1 MKGTAADF
9 ACEND
14 NISDLS
20 FDKFN
25 KLYSEKF
32 NTTLDPNWLGWF
44 VGFAEGDGWIG
55 INEDRPVFVLTQ
67 KESKI
72 LYKVRDILNFGYVK
86 EFDKFSRF
94 IVRDQSHVFLL
105 FHLFNGNLHIK
116 HKIGQL
122 VEWSKLFNTKNMEN
136 PALPGEGWIL
146 GSASNPLE
154 VITEPVKLSLNNSWL
169 SGFVDAEGCFNV
181 YVSKNNKG
189 ISLRFIVDQ
198 QEGLSVFDELKNIL
212 GTGSIYARKN
222 NNYRFA
228 ITKLEKLALV
238 IEYFN
243 VYILRTKKQLAF
255 EKWKVVYYSVLN
267 KEHKSP
273 EGMKKLKEL
282 GLLINKDNDQI

>member
-1 MKGTAADF
+1 M
-9 ACEND
+9 
-14 NISDLS
+14 
-20 FDKFN
+20 
-25 KLYSEKF
+25 
-32 NTTLDPNWLGWF
+32 
-44 VGFAEGDGWIG
+44 G
-55 INEDRPVFVLTQ
+55 INENILVFVLTQ

-72 LYKVRDILNFGYVK
+72 LYEIRDILNFGYVK

-116 HKIGQL
+116 HRIGQL
-122 VEWSKLFNTKNMEN
+122 VEWSKLFNTKNM
-136 PALPGEGWIL
+136 EGWIL

>member
-1 MKGTAADF
+1 M
-9 ACEND
+9 
-14 NISDLS
+14 
-20 FDKFN
+20 
-25 KLYSEKF
+25 
-32 NTTLDPNWLGWF
+32 
-44 VGFAEGDGWIG
+44 
-55 INEDRPVFVLTQ
+55 
-67 KESKI
+67 
-72 LYKVRDILNFGYVK
+72 
-86 EFDKFSRF
+86 
-94 IVRDQSHVFLL
+94 

-122 VEWSKLFNTKNMEN
+122 VEWSKLFNDKNKD
-136 PALPGEGWIL
+136 
-146 GSASNPLE
+146 NPLE
-154 VITEPVKLSLNNSWL
+154 VITEPVKLSFNNSWL

-198 QEGLSVFDELKNIL
+198 QVGLSVFDELKNIL
-212 GTGSIYARKN
+212 ATGSIYARKN
-222 NNYRFA
+222 NNYRFTV
-228 ITKLEKLALV
+228 TKLEKLALV

-255 EKWKVVYYSVLN
+255 EKWKVVYYCVLN

>member
-1 MKGTAADF
+1 MRGNAADVT
-9 ACEND
+9 CEND

-25 KLYSEKF
+25 KLYFDKF
-32 NTTLDPNWLGWF
+32 NATLDPNWLGWF
-44 VGFAEGDGWIG
+44 VGFAEGDGYLG
-55 INEDRPVFVLTQ
+55 INENISVFVLTQ

-72 LYKVRDILNFGYVK
+72 LYEIRDILNFGYVS

-94 IVRDQSHVFLL
+94 IVRDQSDVLLL
-105 FHLFNGNLHIK
+105 FHLFNGNLHIE
-116 HKIGQL
+116 HKINQL
-122 VEWSKLFNTKNMEN
+122 VEWSKLFNGKNKDN
-136 PALPGEGWIL
+136 L
-146 GSASNPLE
+146 LE
-154 VITEPVKLSLNNSWL
+154 VITEPVKLSFNNSWL

-198 QEGLSVFDELKNIL
+198 QDGLSVFNELKNIL
-212 GTGSIYARKN
+212 DTGSIYARKN

-228 ITKLEKLALV
+228 VTKLDKLALV

-255 EKWKVVYYSVLN
+255 EKWKVVYYCVLN

-273 EGMKKLKEL
+273 YPRRGYGMQKLKEL
-282 GLLINKDNDQI
+282 SVLINKDND

>member
-1 MKGTAADF
+1 M
-9 ACEND
+9 
-14 NISDLS
+14 
-20 FDKFN
+20 
-25 KLYSEKF
+25 
-32 NTTLDPNWLGWF
+32 
-44 VGFAEGDGWIG
+44 G
-55 INEDRPVFVLTQ
+55 INENILVFVLTQ

-72 LYKVRDILNFGYVK
+72 LYEIRDILNFGYVK

-136 PALPGEGWIL
+136 PALPWEGWIL